1 MPKYR
6 KIVMLDYMAHDIL
19 NSINPGQVIAQ
30 VLPKQ
35 YLLDIYLYDSE
46 KVYDRQTVDEGQKG
60 SQMVLHMKG
69 EFMYIL

>member
-35 YLLDIYLYDSE
+35 YLLDISLYDSE
-46 KVYDRQTVDEGQKG
+46 KVYDRQTVDE
-60 SQMVLHMKG
+60 
-69 EFMYIL
+69 